1 VKALA
6 APRTTPLRHHAA
18 VSIVRAYRCAS
29 AFLLVG
35 LVGCAQPLPT
45 ALQFDQPIVL
55 LGEVHDNAAQH
66 ALRLRAMGAWLARGA
81 RPTVVMEQLDRD
93 RQGALDA
100 LRVKAARAE
109 GPPADADAVI
119 AAAGGK
125 GWNWAFYRPFIALAL
140 RYQLPIVAANVPRDE
155 ARQVI
160 EQGLAASGFDA
171 ELPPGMVDALAPE
184 ILASHCGMLDAAMA
198 RKMTLAQVARDQS
211 MARAVE
217 AAATP
222 PRADG
227 QVLLLAGNGH
237 VRTGTGVPRWL
248 HPATRAQSESVGLL
262 EQGAPAA
269 DQVPYDHVVLT
280 PPQPRP
286 DPCEAMRR

>member
-1 VKALA
+1 MLLGLA
-6 APRTTPLRHHAA
+6 
-18 VSIVRAYRCAS
+18 
-29 AFLLVG
+29 
-35 LVGCAQPLPT
+35 GCAQPLPL

-66 ALRLRAMGAWLARGA
+66 ALRLKAVSAWLGRGA

-100 LRVKAARAE
+100 LRAPGARGE
-109 GPPADADAVI
+109 GPPPDADAVI

-140 RYQLPIVAANVPRDE
+140 RYRLPLVAANVPRDE

-160 EQGLAASGFDA
+160 EQGLAASGYDPD
-171 ELPPGMVDALAPE
+171 LPPGLVDTLTPE
-184 ILASHCGMLDAAMA
+184 ILASHCGMIDAAMA

-217 AAATP
+217 AAAAHGQRTSAASAAP
-222 PRADG
+222 LAGDG
-227 QVLLLAGNGH
+227 QVLLLAGDGH
-237 VRTGTGVPRWL
+237 VRTDTGVPRWL
-248 HPATRAQSESVGLL
+248 SPATRARSESVGLL
-262 EQGAPAA
+262 EQGASPA
-269 DQVPYDHVVLT
+269 DQAPYDHVVLT
-280 PPQPRP
+280 AAQPRP
-286 DPCEAMRR
+286 DPCAAMRR